1 MNIQNAAA
9 GLLIILP
16 VAFNLFSSCSRDAS
30 TTRTS
35 CRSPTEEVLSRFRRA
50 ELISSFSGTASC

>member
-35 CRSPTEEVLSRFRRA
+35 CAAQPKRS
-50 ELISSFSGTASC
+50 